1 MAPESSPCALQNT
14 GSVAQFGETRMLAE
28 SNVIDLSL
36 SLEDLG
42 ENAQTQKVEQ
52 ILTARAN
59 QKKQATESPERELI
73 EITEPRKYQ
82 RDGFEFFKPQD
93 DDASQNT
100 IKRQK
105 HLNKRYF
112 IGEYDATVEE
122 EQSLVLSQA
131 YLEPQQSQSSQ
142 HSSHSRGDQAGAS
155 SFLQQESISRNLLIK
170 LQQVP
175 QATTQID
182 TGASLKLDLAEASQ
196 VTTQRDH
203 IHTERSN
210 KSKRFSLFK
219 SERQYE
225 GLSFKEMKSIP
236 TNQSKGAKS
245 SERNSPRESLN
256 SFKNEVEKAAEVSE
270 SAKEIPQLETNQEE
284 IDELEQIERE
294 YKELREKVTIP
305 YLPPLSQV
313 AKKPKF
319 SPYKPY
325 TLVLDLD
332 ETLIHFEDETDPT
345 SDDPGSYN
353 IRPGALK
360 FLQQLSDYYEIVI
373 FTAAMPDVS
382 SEPSIRPTLL
392 IVLHPYSTPTGS
404 SRTSTDK
411 SA

>member
-1 MAPESSPCALQNT
+1 M
-14 GSVAQFGETRMLAE
+14 
-28 SNVIDLSL
+28 
-36 SLEDLG
+36 
-42 ENAQTQKVEQ
+42 
-52 ILTARAN
+52 
-59 QKKQATESPERELI
+59 
-73 EITEPRKYQ
+73 
-82 RDGFEFFKPQD
+82 
-93 DDASQNT
+93 
-100 IKRQK
+100 
-105 HLNKRYF
+105 
-112 IGEYDATVEE
+112 
-122 EQSLVLSQA
+122 
-131 YLEPQQSQSSQ
+131 
-142 HSSHSRGDQAGAS
+142 
-155 SFLQQESISRNLLIK
+155 
-170 LQQVP
+170 
-175 QATTQID
+175 
-182 TGASLKLDLAEASQ
+182 KLDLAEASQ

-404 SRTSTDK
+404 STTSTDK